1 MFSNVITLLF
11 YFFLSH
17 FPSSTILTSARIAAV
32 QIDDEDVLS
41 IVLCKVSFAG
51 YPLLLFLL
59 VRIRDIRF
67 GTCFFGTSCG
77 VVLFP
82 LLPLP
87 GFRGVAVGLVLN
99 SASTRLFLFCLVF
112 VYHLTVIDCL
122 IFLSYY
128 LPPLGQVCIWIL
140 STYLSSPFPD
150 ESYSVSG
157 KSSSSWIIHLGL
169 HGRVHYS
176 LLITP
181 FFLWRNQSLR

>member
-99 SASTRLFLFCLVF
+99 SASTRIFPFFLVF

-122 IFLSYY
+122 ISSATIFLLLGRFVSEFFRHIFLVLSLTSLTLSQGNH
-128 LPPLGQVCIWIL
+128 LPPGSYIL
-140 STYLSSPFPD
+140 ACTVGFTI
-150 ESYSVSG
+150 VS
-157 KSSSSWIIHLGL
+157 
-169 HGRVHYS
+169 
-176 LLITP
+176 
-181 FFLWRNQSLR
+181 